1 MHNLHGILSLM
12 LIKVAVL
19 TTLVYLFFTSAAIG
33 WIYLVLIIAAS
44 LTILYAYCA
53 KCAARD
59 HHCSHIVPGKI
70 TRWLPQRNSGPYSTL
85 DLLATGGSLIL
96 IFIFPQYW
104 LWQNKTVQLIFWGV
118 TIVALA
124 EILLRVCPDC
134 RNQNCMLC
142 KKTC

>member
-19 TTLVYLFFTSAAIG
+19 TALVYLFFTSAAIG
-33 WIYLVLIIAAS
+33 SIYLALIIAAS
-44 LTILYAYCA
+44 LTIMYAYCA

-59 HHCSHIVPGKI
+59 HHCSHVAPGKL
-70 TRWLPQRNSGPYSTL
+70 TRWLPQRDSGPYSTL